1 MVVGGR
7 TPDPTPEGDDLMAA
21 QSDTAAQAGNAAT
34 YELPKIVSVDD
45 HVIEPPNVW
54 IDRLPAK
61 YQDDAPRSFRQKGTM
76 NFVGGVFS
84 FEPDEDGMEGDWWA
98 YDGGQFPLTRLETAV
113 GFERDQVKVLPI
125 TYDEMRKGCWDK
137 KARLEDMDA
146 NWTEASMCF
155 PSSFVRFCGQRF
167 YEAADKELADLC
179 VKAYNDW
186 QVEEWCADSGGRL
199 IPCIIVQLWDP
210 QLAAAEIRRNAARGV
225 PGMTFSEIPPYLG
238 LPSIHDADGYWDPV
252 FEACN
257 ETGMVMNM
265 HIGSSSKMPSTSADA
280 PAAVGSTLTFNNA
293 MASMTDFMFS
303 GVLHRYPNLKLAYSE
318 GQLGWIPYMLER
330 ADKVWEE
337 NRGWGGIGDKV
348 PEPPSTYYYRQIYGC
363 FFDDAYGLKNIDQ
376 VGVDNACFETDYPH
390 SDSTWPHT
398 KEVALKQMGHLP
410 LELTRKLVRGNAIAL
425 LNLDL
430 EP

>member
-1 MVVGGR
+1 
-7 TPDPTPEGDDLMAA
+7 MAA
-21 QSDTAAQAGNAAT
+21 QFDTAAQAGNAAT

-54 IDRLPAK
+54 LDRLPAK

-186 QVEEWCADSGGRL
+186 QVEE
-199 IPCIIVQLWDP
+199 
-210 QLAAAEIRRNAARGV
+210 
-225 PGMTFSEIPPYLG
+225 
-238 LPSIHDADGYWDPV
+238 
-252 FEACN
+252 
-257 ETGMVMNM
+257 
-265 HIGSSSKMPSTSADA
+265 
-280 PAAVGSTLTFNNA
+280 
-293 MASMTDFMFS
+293 
-303 GVLHRYPNLKLAYSE
+303 
-318 GQLGWIPYMLER
+318 
-330 ADKVWEE
+330 
-337 NRGWGGIGDKV
+337 
-348 PEPPSTYYYRQIYGC
+348 
-363 FFDDAYGLKNIDQ
+363 
-376 VGVDNACFETDYPH
+376 
-390 SDSTWPHT
+390 
-398 KEVALKQMGHLP
+398 
-410 LELTRKLVRGNAIAL
+410 
-425 LNLDL
+425 
-430 EP
+430 